1 MVALQSKMTP
11 EKFEVII
18 SGATEIWDVECKLEF
33 LDNRRV
39 CLLRMTEDK
48 FPYLMRQRLL
58 GMFGEL
64 LGWMVRERVHPSL
77 GSMLNSLSRILRPNQ
92 PNARVIFAR

>member
-1 MVALQSKMTP
+1 VALQSKMTP
-11 EKFEVII
+11 ERFEVII
-18 SGATEIWDVECKLEF
+18 RGATEIWDVECKLEF

-39 CLLRMTEDK
+39 CLLRMTEHK
-48 FPYLMRQRLL
+48 VSISHEVTS
-58 GMFGEL
+58 FGNVWRIIESD
-64 LGWMVRERVHPSL
+64 GRERVHPSL

>member
-1 MVALQSKMTP
+1 MTP

-39 CLLRMTEDK
+39 CLLRMNEDK
-48 FPYLMRQRLL
+48 ISISHEATS
-58 GMFGEL
+58 FGNVWRIIGL
-64 LGWMVRERVHPSL
+64 DGRERVHPSL
-77 GSMLNSLSRILRPNQ
+77 GSMLNSLSRIVRPNQ

>member
-1 MVALQSKMTP
+1 MIL

-18 SGATEIWDVECKLEF
+18 SGAIEIWDVECKLEF

-39 CLLRMTEDK
+39 CLLRMNEDK
-48 FPYLMRQRLL
+48 ISISHEATS
-58 GMFGEL
+58 FGNVWRIIGL
-64 LGWMVRERVHPSL
+64 DGRERVHPSL